1 MSAEQKDPRL
11 ALLVESIVRLSR
23 GELSSRI
30 EPSRARDEVD
40 AVITGVNLL
49 AEELEQVYE
58 QFEKRVES
66 RTAMLRQAHLDM
78 MKMAMSDALTGLANR
93 VALMDGIEEALS
105 QASNGA
111 PPPALLLLDLDS
123 FKNVNDRFGHD
134 AGDRVLQEVA
144 ARLNSVVRE
153 SDLVARL
160 GGDEFA
166 ILIPAATMDVAMQV
180 ARRALEVLGEQI
192 QLDSLYVHSRAS
204 IGVRLGTPDQ
214 TAEELLLDADTAMY
228 AAKRE
233 GRSIIKVFEP
243 VMLYSR
249 QLRSQMATELRGA
262 ISSDELVLHYQPVVE
277 LATHRIL
284 GVEVLV
290 RWQHPLRG
298 LIPPDTFIPLAEE
311 IGVIHDL
318 DRWVMA
324 TSLRQLAAWRRD
336 FRLDDDFQLR
346 VNLSAV
352 ELKQLDLVDHIRS
365 LLRELD
371 LPARNLVVEITETAI
386 VTRGEVEMYSLLSLQ
401 QLGIGIEIDD
411 FGTGYSSISYLR
423 ELPVSMVKVDRS
435 LLVEL
440 NSRPGQ
446 LEFVA
451 AILQLIRAAGLEAVF
466 EGIETGEQADQLR
479 ALGCASG
486 QGYFFSRPLPTD
498 EASALLAST
507 RHLRPRGVV
516 EPEAAPPIDPPRS
529 PSVA

>member
-1 MSAEQKDPRL
+1 MSADNKDPRL
-11 ALLVESIVRLSR
+11 AMLVESIVRLSR

-30 EPSRARDEVD
+30 EPSTARDEVD

-93 VALMDGIEEALS
+93 VALMEGIEEALG
-105 QASNGA
+105 QAANGA
-111 PPPALLLLDLDS
+111 APPALLLLDLDS

-166 ILIPAATMDVAMQV
+166 ILLPAASKEVATQV

-192 QLDSLYVHSRAS
+192 QLDSLHVTAKAS
-204 IGVRLGTPDQ
+204 IGVRLGAPGQ
-214 TAEELLLDADTAMY
+214 TADDLLLDADTAMY

-233 GRSIIKVFEP
+233 GRSIIKIFEP

-249 QLRSQMATELRGA
+249 QLRSQMAAELRGA
-262 ISSDELVLHYQPVVE
+262 ISSDELILHYQPVVE
-277 LATHRIL
+277 LATNRIL

-318 DRWVMA
+318 DRWVMSN
-324 TSLRQLAAWRRD
+324 SLRQLAEWRKD
-336 FRLDDDFQLR
+336 FALDDDFQLR

-352 ELKQLDLVDHIRS
+352 ELKQLDLVDHVRS
-365 LLRELD
+365 LLRALH
-371 LPARNLVVEITETAI
+371 LPAHSLVIEITETAI

-401 QLGIGIEIDD
+401 QLGVGIEIDD

-440 NSRPGQ
+440 NTRTGQ

-466 EGIETGEQADQLR
+466 EGIETREQADQLR

-486 QGYFFSRPLPTD
+486 QGYYFSRPLPAD
-498 EASALLAST
+498 DASALLATT
-507 RHLRPRGVV
+507 RYLRAG
-516 EPEAAPPIDPPRS
+516 EGIDGSEIAPSR
-529 PSVA
+529 

>member
-1 MSAEQKDPRL
+1 MSSDKDPRL
-11 ALLVESIVRLSR
+11 AMLVESIVRLSR

-30 EPSRARDEVD
+30 EPSSARDEVD

-93 VALMDGIEEALS
+93 VALMDAIEEALN
-105 QASNGA
+105 QAARGT

-144 ARLNSVVRE
+144 SRLNSVVRE
-153 SDLVARL
+153 SDVVARL

-166 ILIPAATMDVAMQV
+166 ILLPGATMDTAMHV
-180 ARRALEVLGEQI
+180 ARRALEVLNEHI
-192 QLDSLYVHSRAS
+192 RLDSLYVHARAS
-204 IGVRLGTPDQ
+204 IGVRLGTADQ

-233 GRSIIKVFEP
+233 GRSIIKLFEP

-277 LATHRIL
+277 LATNRIL

-318 DRWVMA
+318 DRWVMS
-324 TSLRQLAAWRRD
+324 TSLRQLAQWRRD
-336 FRLDDDFQLR
+336 FPLDDDFQLR

-352 ELKQLDLVDHIRS
+352 ELKQLDLVDSIRA

-401 QLGIGIEIDD
+401 QLGVGIEIDD

-440 NSRPGQ
+440 NTRPGQ
-446 LEFVA
+446 LDFVA

-466 EGIETGEQADQLR
+466 EGIETREQAAQLR
-479 ALGCASG
+479 EMGCASG
-486 QGYFFSRPLPTD
+486 QGYYFSRPLPAE
-498 EASALLAST
+498 EAGALLATT
-507 RHLRPRGVV
+507 RHLQIGEGVGEGV
-516 EPEAAPPIDPPRS
+516 DDPERAASR
-529 PSVA
+529 

>member
-1 MSAEQKDPRL
+1 MSADQKDPRL
-11 ALLVESIVRLSR
+11 AMLVESIVRLSR

-30 EPSRARDEVD
+30 EPSSARDEVD

-105 QASNGA
+105 QAVNGA

-144 ARLNSVVRE
+144 SRLNGVVRE
-153 SDLVARL
+153 TDLVARL

-166 ILIPAATMDVAMQV
+166 ILLPGATMDIAMQV
-180 ARRALEVLGEQI
+180 ARRALDVLGEQI
-192 QLDSLYVHSRAS
+192 RLDSLYVTSRAS
-204 IGVRLGTPDQ
+204 IGVRLGTPEQ
-214 TAEELLLDADTAMY
+214 TADELLLDADTAMY

-277 LATHRIL
+277 LATNRVL

-318 DRWVMA
+318 DRWVMSA
-324 TSLRQLAAWRRD
+324 SLRQLARWRKD
-336 FRLDDDFQLR
+336 IELDEDFQLR

-352 ELKQLDLVDHIRS
+352 ELKQLDLVDYIRG

-371 LPARNLVVEITETAI
+371 LPAHNLVVEITETAI

-401 QLGIGIEIDD
+401 QLGVGIEIDD

-440 NSRPGQ
+440 NTRAGQ

-466 EGIETGEQADQLR
+466 EGIETREQAEQLR
-479 ALGCASG
+479 AMGCASG
-486 QGYFFSRPLPTD
+486 QGYYFSRPMPAD
-498 EASALLAST
+498 ETAALLATT
-507 RHLRPRGVV
+507 RHLRLG
-516 EPEAAPPIDPPRS
+516 EGIDGTEAT
-529 PSVA
+529 PSR

>member
-1 MSAEQKDPRL
+1 M
-11 ALLVESIVRLSR
+11 LVESIVRLSR

-30 EPSRARDEVD
+30 QPSSARDEVD
-40 AVITGVNLL
+40 AVITGVNFL
-49 AEELEQVYE
+49 AEELEQVYD

-78 MKMAMSDALTGLANR
+78 MKMAMSDDLTGLANR
-93 VALMDGIEEALS
+93 VALMENIEEALR
-105 QASNGA
+105 QTVNGA

-134 AGDRVLQEVA
+134 AGDRVLREVGR
-144 ARLNSVVRE
+144 RLSGVVRE

-166 ILIPAATMDVAMQV
+166 ILLPAASMDIAMQV
-180 ARRALEVLGEQI
+180 AQRALEVLGEHI
-192 QLDSLYVHSRAS
+192 QLESLNVHCRAS
-204 IGVRLGTPDQ
+204 IGMRLGAVDQ

-233 GRSIIKVFEP
+233 GRSTIKVFEP

-262 ISSDELVLHYQPVVE
+262 ITANQLILHYQPVVE
-277 LATHRIL
+277 LATNRIL

-318 DRWVMA
+318 DRWVMSA
-324 TSLRQLAAWRRD
+324 SLQQLAEWRQS
-336 FRLDDDFQLR
+336 FPLDDDFQLR

-352 ELKQLDLVDHIRS
+352 ELKQLDLVDHIRT
-365 LLRELD
+365 LLRHLG
-371 LPARNLVVEITETAI
+371 LPSRALVIEITETAI

-401 QLGIGIEIDD
+401 QLGVGIEIDD

-440 NSRPGQ
+440 STRPGQ

-466 EGIETGEQADQLR
+466 EGIETRDQADQLR
-479 ALGCASG
+479 ALGCSSG
-486 QGYFFSRPLPTD
+486 QGYYFSRPMPAAETT
-498 EASALLAST
+498 ALLATT
-507 RHLRPRGVV
+507 RHLQAEDGVNGS
-516 EPEAAPPIDPPRS
+516 APA
-529 PSVA
+529 PSR

>member
-1 MSAEQKDPRL
+1 MSADQKDPRL
-11 ALLVESIVRLSR
+11 AMLVESIVRLSR

-30 EPSRARDEVD
+30 EPSSARDEVD

-93 VALMDGIEEALS
+93 VALMDGIEEALA
-105 QASNGA
+105 QAA
-111 PPPALLLLDLDS
+111 ATDAEPPALLLLDLDS

-134 AGDRVLQEVA
+134 AGDRVLREVA
-144 ARLNSVVRE
+144 NRLLGVVRE

-166 ILIPAATMDVAMQV
+166 ILLPGATMEIAMQV
-180 ARRALEVLGEQI
+180 ARRALDALGEQI
-192 QLDSLYVHSRAS
+192 RLDSLYVHSRAS
-204 IGVRLGTPDQ
+204 IGVRIGAAGQ
-214 TAEELLLDADTAMY
+214 TADELLLDADTAMY

-249 QLRSQMATELRGA
+249 QLRSQMATELRDA
-262 ISSDELVLHYQPVVE
+262 ISSDQLVLHYQPVVE
-277 LATHRIL
+277 LATNRIL

-318 DRWVMA
+318 DRWVMSA
-324 TSLRQLAAWRRD
+324 SLQQLAAWRKD
-336 FRLDDDFQLR
+336 LPLDDDFQLR

-352 ELKQLDLVDHIRS
+352 ELKQLDLVDHIRG
-365 LLRELD
+365 LLRKLEV
-371 LPARNLVVEITETAI
+371 PAHSLVVEITETAI

-401 QLGIGIEIDD
+401 QLGVGIEIDD

-440 NSRPGQ
+440 NTRTGQ
-446 LEFVA
+446 LDFVA

-466 EGIETGEQADQLR
+466 EGIETREQADQLR

-486 QGYFFSRPLPTD
+486 QGYYFSRPMPAD
-498 EASALLAST
+498 EASTLLATT
-507 RHLRPRGVV
+507 RHLRVGEGVDDA
-516 EPEAAPPIDPPRS
+516 ETAS
-529 PSVA
+529 SV

>member
-1 MSAEQKDPRL
+1 MSVDKDPRL
-11 ALLVESIVRLSR
+11 AMLVDSIVRLSK
-23 GELSSRI
+23 GELSSRL
-30 EPSRARDEVD
+30 EPSSARDEVD
-40 AVITGVNLL
+40 AVIAGVNLL
-49 AEELEQVYE
+49 AEELQQVYE

-78 MKMAMSDALTGLANR
+78 MKMAMSDALTGVANR
-93 VALMDGIEEALS
+93 VALMDGIEEALG
-105 QASNGA
+105 QAVDGA

-144 ARLNSVVRE
+144 RRLAGVVRE
-153 SDLVARL
+153 SDIVARL

-166 ILIPAATMDVAMQV
+166 ILLPGATMDLALQV
-180 ARRALEVLGEQI
+180 ARRAVEALGQQI
-192 QLDSLYVHSRAS
+192 RLDAVDIHCRAS
-204 IGVRLGTPDQ
+204 IGVRLGTPNQ
-214 TAEELLLDADTAMY
+214 SAEELLLDADTAMY

-233 GRSIIKVFEP
+233 GRSIIKVFQP

-249 QLRSQMATELRGA
+249 QLRSQMATELRDA
-262 ISSDELVLHYQPVVE
+262 IRSDELVLHYQPVVE
-277 LATHRIL
+277 LATNRIL

-290 RWQHPLRG
+290 RWQHPVRG

-318 DRWVMA
+318 DRWVMS
-324 TSLRQLAAWRRD
+324 TSLRELARWRRELK
-336 FRLDDDFQLR
+336 LDDDFQLR

-352 ELKQLDLVDHIRS
+352 ELKQLDLVDYVRA
-365 LLRELD
+365 LLRELEV
-371 LPARNLVVEITETAI
+371 PACSLVVEITETAI

-401 QLGIGIEIDD
+401 QLGVGIEIDD

-435 LLVEL
+435 LLSEL
-440 NSRPGQ
+440 NTRPGQ

-466 EGIETGEQADQLR
+466 EGIETQEQADQLR
-479 ALGCASG
+479 ALGCNSG
-486 QGYFFSRPLPTD
+486 QGFFFCHPMAAD
-498 EASALLAST
+498 ETAALLAGT
-507 RHLRPRGVV
+507 RYLGLGEAVDD
-516 EPEAAPPIDPPRS
+516 PEITVSR
-529 PSVA
+529 

>member
-1 MSAEQKDPRL
+1 MSAERRDPRL

-30 EPSRARDEVD
+30 EPSSARDEVD

-49 AEELEQVYE
+49 AEELEQVYD

-93 VALMDGIEEALS
+93 VALMDGIEEALN
-105 QASNGA
+105 QAENGET
-111 PPPALLLLDLDS
+111 PPALLLLDLDS

-144 ARLNSVVRE
+144 LRLSGVVRDT
-153 SDLVARL
+153 DLVARL

-166 ILIPAATMDVAMQV
+166 ILLPAASVETAMQV

-192 QLDSLYVHSRAS
+192 QLDSLNIHSRAS
-204 IGVRLGTPDQ
+204 IGVRIGTVGQ

-233 GRSIIKVFEP
+233 GRSTIKIFEP

-277 LATHRIL
+277 LASNRIL

-290 RWQHPLRG
+290 RWQHPVRG

-324 TSLRQLAAWRRD
+324 ASLRQLAEWRGQLP
-336 FRLDDDFQLR
+336 LDKDFQLR

-352 ELKQLDLVDHIRS
+352 ELKQLDLVDHIRT
-365 LLRELD
+365 LLREFD
-371 LPARNLVVEITETAI
+371 LPAQCLVVEITETAI
-386 VTRGEVEMYSLLSLQ
+386 VTRGEVEMYSLLSLK
-401 QLGIGIEIDD
+401 QLGVGIEIDD

-435 LLVEL
+435 LLTEL
-440 NSRPGQ
+440 NTRPGQ
-446 LEFVA
+446 HEFVA

-466 EGIETGEQADQLR
+466 EGIETREQAEQLR
-479 ALGCASG
+479 AMGCTSG
-486 QGYFFSRPLPTD
+486 QGYYFSRPMPG
-498 EASALLAST
+498 EEMAALLATT
-507 RHLRPRGVV
+507 RHLRIGEQAKDSKASR
-516 EPEAAPPIDPPRS
+516 
-529 PSVA
+529 

>member
-1 MSAEQKDPRL
+1 MSSDNKDPRL
-11 ALLVESIVRLSR
+11 AILVDSIVRLSR

-30 EPSRARDEVD
+30 EPSSARDEVD

-49 AEELEQVYE
+49 AEELEQVYD

-66 RTAMLRQAHLDM
+66 RTAMLRQAHLDL

-93 VALMDGIEEALS
+93 VALMDGIETALAGA
-105 QASNGA
+105 QAGSL
-111 PPPALLLLDLDS
+111 PPALILLDLDS

-144 ARLNSVVRE
+144 ARLNGVVRE
-153 SDLVARL
+153 SDMVARL

-166 ILIPAATMDVAMQV
+166 ILLPEVTMDVAMQV
-180 ARRALEVLGEQI
+180 ARRALQVLGEQI
-192 QLDSLYVHSRAS
+192 QLDHLYVHSRAS
-204 IGVRLGTPDQ
+204 IGVRLGDPGQ
-214 TAEELLLDADTAMY
+214 TADALLLDADTAMY

-243 VMLYSR
+243 LMLYTR

-262 ISSDELVLHYQPVVE
+262 ITSNELVLHYQPVVE
-277 LATHRIL
+277 LATNRVL

-290 RWQHPLRG
+290 RWQHPVRG

-311 IGVIHDL
+311 IGAIHDL
-318 DRWVMA
+318 DRWVML
-324 TSLRQLAAWRRD
+324 TSLRQLAEWRRTLP
-336 FRLDDDFQLR
+336 LDDDFQLR

-352 ELKQLDLVDHIRS
+352 ELKQLDLVDHVRS
-365 LLRELD
+365 LLRD
-371 LPARNLVVEITETAI
+371 LGVPARCLVIEITETAI

-401 QLGIGIEIDD
+401 KLGVGIEIDD

-435 LLVEL
+435 LLVDL
-440 NSRPGQ
+440 DHRPGQ

-466 EGIETGEQADQLR
+466 EGIETKEQAEQLR
-479 ALGCASG
+479 ELGCASG
-486 QGYFFSRPLPTD
+486 QGYYFSRPLPAVAAT
-498 EASALLAST
+498 ELLTASKFLKVTVDVL
-507 RHLRPRGVV
+507 
-516 EPEAAPPIDPPRS
+516 
-529 PSVA
+529 

>member
-1 MSAEQKDPRL
+1 MSTGQRDPRL
-11 ALLVESIVRLSR
+11 ALLVDSIVRLSR

-30 EPSRARDEVD
+30 EPSSARDEVD

-78 MKMAMSDALTGLANR
+78 MKMAMSDGLTGLANR
-93 VALMDGIEEALS
+93 VALMDAIEEALS
-105 QASNGA
+105 LAENGDS
-111 PPPALLLLDLDS
+111 PPALLLLDLDS

-134 AGDRVLQEVA
+134 AGDRVLKEVA
-144 ARLNSVVRE
+144 SRLNQVVR
-153 SDLVARL
+153 DTDMVARL

-166 ILIPAATMDVAMQV
+166 ILLPAASLDIAMQV
-180 ARRALEVLGEQI
+180 ARRALEVLAERI
-192 QLDSLYVHSRAS
+192 ELDNLNVHSRAS
-204 IGVRLGTPDQ
+204 IGVRVGTSGQ
-214 TAEELLLDADTAMY
+214 NAEELLLDADTAMY

-262 ISSDELVLHYQPVVE
+262 IASDELVLHYQPVVD
-277 LATHRIL
+277 LASHRIL

-290 RWQHPLRG
+290 RWQHPVRG

-318 DRWVMA
+318 DRWVM
-324 TSLRQLAAWRRD
+324 TSSLRQLGQWRND
-336 FRLDDDFQLR
+336 LHLDEDFQLR
-346 VNLSAV
+346 VNLSAL
-352 ELKQLDLVDHIRS
+352 ELKQLDLVDFIRG
-365 LLRELD
+365 LLREFD
-371 LPARNLVVEITETAI
+371 LPARCLVVEITETAI
-386 VTRGEVEMYSLLSLQ
+386 VTRGEVEMYSLLSLK
-401 QLGIGIEIDD
+401 QLGVGIEIDD

-435 LLVEL
+435 LLAEL
-440 NSRPGQ
+440 DTRPGQ
-446 LEFVA
+446 HEFVA

-466 EGIETGEQADQLR
+466 EGIETREQAQTLR
-479 ALGCASG
+479 DMGCSSG
-486 QGYFFSRPLPTD
+486 QGFYFSRPMPGD
-498 EASALLAST
+498 DMAALLT
-507 RHLRPRGVV
+507 TTHHLRAEEHLEG
-516 EPEAAPPIDPPRS
+516 ARS
-529 PSVA
+529 TPSR